1 MQRAM
6 SEDEA
11 KTLKYQMMKVSE
23 INIDNLNRLNCE
35 WSDFQDKRLMD
46 IAKQHLSSKH
56 TEIYEDKDAS
66 LAISLN
72 KMSLSN
78 K

>member
-46 IAKQHLSSKH
+46 IAK
-56 TEIYEDKDAS
+56 
-66 LAISLN
+66 
-72 KMSLSN
+72 
-78 K
+78 